1 MPPSSKT
8 SAPTV
13 LLLDGHSLA
22 YRAFF
27 ALAEADLRTTSGQ
40 PTNAVY
46 GFTSMLIKAWQ
57 DAKSRYLAVAFD
69 RGAPLERLA
78 IRPEYKAQRQTPPD
92 EFRQQVGL
100 IREVLKVLQVPVFE
114 MDNVEAD
121 DIIHVLGSQLAAEG
135 ATAVVV
141 TADRDFFQMV
151 GPRVRV
157 VMNRRGISDT
167 VTYDEAAVRQRYGFG
182 PERYLDYAALRG
194 DPSDNIEGVPGIGE
208 KTAAKL
214 VQTYGTLEAIFEHL
228 DELPPK
234 NRERLGE
241 AQTRLLENREFFRFR
256 SREELA
262 AHGAPVE
269 ILDVSANDLQ
279 MGRWDAAEVR
289 RLFDSLEFRTLY
301 ERLGTDLPAAAP
313 QGGLSA
319 EAAEVTG
326 IADLEAAFRE
336 AARSGVVTM
345 RVAGEKSHPRSA
357 PTSLAVGVPGGARAG
372 ARVARLENLGS
383 DPEAVWAAIREPLA
397 SARLATHA
405 SKDALL
411 RLAAADLKP
420 AGIAMDT
427 EIAAYLVDPARG
439 SYPLDELVAQYLGR
453 ELRLEA
459 EPVEGQQ
466 ALLLD
471 AAGGP
476 ADEGAGADLALGAE
490 VVAVSELATLLEKE
504 LVERGAWDLLVDL
517 ELPLA
522 AVLARV
528 ERAGVRLDTDYLA
541 ELSEAV
547 GDELRTIEHEI
558 YNPAGEPFNIGS
570 PPQLRRILYEK
581 LALKPTKRT
590 KTGFST
596 DASVLESLRE
606 EHPIVDAILRYRE
619 RSKLK
624 STYLDA
630 LPPLVDATTGRL
642 HCRFN
647 QTVASTGRLS
657 SDSPNLQN
665 IPIRTEDGR
674 RIRRAFVPE
683 PGNLLVVADYSQ
695 IELRV
700 LAHLSEDPELTSAF
714 ARGEDIHRHS
724 ISKALGIP
732 LEAVTGELRSI
743 GKMVS
748 YGVTYGMGP
757 FGLAQRL
764 HIPMD
769 QARIYIEGFFASYP
783 RVRDYL
789 DAVVAQ
795 AKLEGYTT
803 TILGRRRYLPD
814 LNARNPAIRSNA
826 ERMALNAPIQGSAAD
841 IIKLAMVKADEA
853 LEGRPGRMVLTVHDE
868 LVFEVPEAEVEGVA
882 EEMRTVMEGVLDLR
896 VPLKVDLAWG
906 RNWADA
912 KS

>member
-1 MPPSSKT
+1 
-8 SAPTV
+8 
-13 LLLDGHSLA
+13 
-22 YRAFF
+22 
-27 ALAEADLRTTSGQ
+27 
-40 PTNAVY
+40 
-46 GFTSMLIKAWQ
+46 
-57 DAKSRYLAVAFD
+57 
-69 RGAPLERLA
+69 
-78 IRPEYKAQRQTPPD
+78 
-92 EFRQQVGL
+92 
-100 IREVLKVLQVPVFE
+100 
-114 MDNVEAD
+114 
-121 DIIHVLGSQLAAEG
+121 
-135 ATAVVV
+135 
-141 TADRDFFQMV
+141 
-151 GPRVRV
+151 
-157 VMNRRGISDT
+157 
-167 VTYDEAAVRQRYGFG
+167 
-182 PERYLDYAALRG
+182 
-194 DPSDNIEGVPGIGE
+194 
-208 KTAAKL
+208 
-214 VQTYGTLEAIFEHL
+214 
-228 DELPPK
+228 
-234 NRERLGE
+234 
-241 AQTRLLENREFFRFR
+241 
-256 SREELA
+256 
-262 AHGAPVE
+262 
-269 ILDVSANDLQ
+269 
-279 MGRWDAAEVR
+279 
-289 RLFDSLEFRTLY
+289 
-301 ERLGTDLPAAAP
+301 
-313 QGGLSA
+313 
-319 EAAEVTG
+319 
-326 IADLEAAFRE
+326 
-336 AARSGVVTM
+336 
-345 RVAGEKSHPRSA
+345 
-357 PTSLAVGVPGGARAG
+357 
-372 ARVARLENLGS
+372 
-383 DPEAVWAAIREPLA
+383 
-397 SARLATHA
+397 
-405 SKDALL
+405 
-411 RLAAADLKP
+411 
-420 AGIAMDT
+420 
-427 EIAAYLVDPARG
+427 
-439 SYPLDELVAQYLGR
+439 
-453 ELRLEA
+453 
-459 EPVEGQQ
+459 
-466 ALLLD
+466 
-471 AAGGP
+471 
-476 ADEGAGADLALGAE
+476 
-490 VVAVSELATLLEKE
+490 
-504 LVERGAWDLLVDL
+504 
-517 ELPLA
+517 
-522 AVLARV
+522 
-528 ERAGVRLDTDYLA
+528 
-541 ELSEAV
+541 
-547 GDELRTIEHEI
+547 
-558 YNPAGEPFNIGS
+558 YNHAGEPFNIGS

-700 LAHLSEDPELTSAF
+700 LAHLSEDPELVSAF

-868 LVFEVPEAEVEGVA
+868 LVFEVPETEVEAVA

>member
-269 ILDVSANDLQ
+269 ILDVSAKDLQ

-326 IADLEAAFRE
+326 IAELEAAVRE

-471 AAGGP
+471 GVGGP

-558 YNPAGEPFNIGS
+558 YNHAGEPFNIGS

-700 LAHLSEDPELTSAF
+700 LAHLSEDPELVSAF

-868 LVFEVPEAEVEGVA
+868 LVFEVPETEVEAVA

>member
-269 ILDVSANDLQ
+269 ILDVSAKDLQ

-326 IADLEAAFRE
+326 IAELEAAFRE

-345 RVAGEKSHPRSA
+345 RVAGEKSHPRLA

-558 YNPAGEPFNIGS
+558 YNHAGEPFNIGS

-868 LVFEVPEAEVEGVA
+868 LVFEVPETEVEAVA